1 MLFSAELPI
10 GYNYISIPNCL
21 RRTQQGYTETHLLPS
36 HCVPQSHHYI
46 LVCCV
51 LKRVVKHTITNFHN
65 SLALLL
71 CHSIA
76 MVKYHSTQL
85 SFLSPHKDHKRNVIE
100 MQRFVHYT
108 FKIFKV
114 KWPYIIA
121 RKLLL
126 YFQLY
131 LQFSVVGTSNLLFFS
146 SQTWLLK
153 NSI

>member
-1 MLFSAELPI
+1 MKYKHRSVQSNMKLQQALKDQLLLNFIFPLIQFDSLMLFSAELPI

-36 HCVPQSHHYI
+36 HCVSQSHHYI

-114 KWPYIIA
+114 K
-121 RKLLL
+121 
-126 YFQLY
+126 
-131 LQFSVVGTSNLLFFS
+131 
-146 SQTWLLK
+146 
-153 NSI
+153 

>member
-1 MLFSAELPI
+1 MKYKHRSVQSNMKLQQALKDQLVLNFIFPLIQFDSLMLFSAELPI

-114 KWPYIIA
+114 K
-121 RKLLL
+121 
-126 YFQLY
+126 
-131 LQFSVVGTSNLLFFS
+131 
-146 SQTWLLK
+146 
-153 NSI
+153 

>member
-1 MLFSAELPI
+1 MKYKHRSVQSNMKLQQALKDQLLLNFIFPLIQFDSLMLFSAELPI

-36 HCVPQSHHYI
+36 HCVPQSHHSI

-114 KWPYIIA
+114 K
-121 RKLLL
+121 
-126 YFQLY
+126 
-131 LQFSVVGTSNLLFFS
+131 
-146 SQTWLLK
+146 
-153 NSI
+153 

>member
-1 MLFSAELPI
+1 MKYKHRSVQSNMKLQQALKDQLLLNFIFPLIQFDSLMLFSAELPI

-21 RRTQQGYTETHLLPS
+21 RRTQQGYSETHLLPS
-36 HCVPQSHHYI
+36 HCVSHSHHYI

-114 KWPYIIA
+114 K
-121 RKLLL
+121 
-126 YFQLY
+126 
-131 LQFSVVGTSNLLFFS
+131 
-146 SQTWLLK
+146 
-153 NSI
+153 

>member
-1 MLFSAELPI
+1 MKYKHRSVQSNMKLQQALKDQLLLNFIFPLIQFDSLMLFSAELPI

-114 KWPYIIA
+114 K
-121 RKLLL
+121 
-126 YFQLY
+126 
-131 LQFSVVGTSNLLFFS
+131 
-146 SQTWLLK
+146 
-153 NSI
+153 